1 MNINNAN
8 SPSENIYDESNDD
21 DKFYVQPD
29 EEEEYKAYLREPVAN
44 KKVFISFN
52 TITIIK
58 IIIILITFTRL
69 TL

>member
-69 TL
+69 TP

>member
-8 SPSENIYDESNDD
+8 SPSENIYDESNDN

-44 KKVFISFN
+44 KKIFISFN

-58 IIIILITFTRL
+58 IIIILITFTKL
-69 TL
+69 TP

>member
-21 DKFYVQPD
+21 DEFYVQPD

>member
-21 DKFYVQPD
+21 DEFYVQPD
-29 EEEEYKAYLREPVAN
+29 EEEEYKTYLREPVAN

-69 TL
+69 TP

>member
-21 DKFYVQPD
+21 DEFYVQPD

-52 TITIIK
+52 IITIIK
-58 IIIILITFTRL
+58 NIIILMTFTRL
-69 TL
+69 TP

>member
-8 SPSENIYDESNDD
+8 SPSENIYNESNDD
-21 DKFYVQPD
+21 DEFYVQPD

-44 KKVFISFN
+44 KKVFISIN

>member
-8 SPSENIYDESNDD
+8 SPSENIYNESNDD
-21 DKFYVQPD
+21 DEFYVQPD

-58 IIIILITFTRL
+58 IIIILITFTKL
-69 TL
+69 TP

>member
-1 MNINNAN
+1 MNTNNAN

-21 DKFYVQPD
+21 DKFYIQPD
-29 EEEEYKAYLREPVAN
+29 EEEEYKAYFREPVAN

-58 IIIILITFTRL
+58 IIIILPL
-69 TL
+69 

>member
-8 SPSENIYDESNDD
+8 SLSENIYDESNDD
-21 DKFYVQPD
+21 DEFYVQPD

-44 KKVFISFN
+44 KKIFISFN

-58 IIIILITFTRL
+58 IIIILITFTKL
-69 TL
+69 TP